1 MSNNQTHGFTL
12 IEILIAM
19 FIFTILS
26 IMMAGAL
33 HSIINLQSGAD
44 RTAERLR
51 NLQMVIVRVSR
62 DLEQTVNRP
71 VKTSNNQDASA
82 FFGNEHGFAFTHGGM
97 AGRPGYSTL
106 ERTEYICGK
115 KGFYR
120 MAWDVLD
127 LAEKSPKPSQR
138 LLLENVTDGY
148 FEYMDDKQGFH
159 KDWPVKDG
167 SSSSNNKPLPRAVRM
182 TLTIQDWGTI
192 RQTYVIPAEN
202 PTDPTQAAAAPA
214 GQGGDESG
222 APQGQDQPTAR
233 PTRPDVG

>member
-1 MSNNQTHGFTL
+1 MSNKLSRGFTL

-33 HSIINLQSGAD
+33 HNIINLQGGAD

-51 NLQMVIVRVSR
+51 GLQMVLVRLSR

-71 VKTSNNQDASA
+71 VKTANNQDASA

-97 AGRPGYSTL
+97 SGRPGFSTL
-106 ERTEYICGK
+106 ERTEYIWGK
-115 KGFYR
+115 NGFYR

-167 SSSSNNKPLPRAVRM
+167 SSNSSNKPLPRAVRM

-202 PTDPTQAAAAPA
+202 ATDPTQTATPPA
-214 GQGGDESG
+214 GQGGDEAG
-222 APQGQDQPTAR
+222 TQQGMDRSSTPAQPN
-233 PTRPDVG
+233 VK

>member
-1 MSNNQTHGFTL
+1 MSNKHIRGFTL

-33 HSIINLQSGAD
+33 HSVINLQGGAD

-51 NLQMVIVRVSR
+51 NLQMVLVRVSR

-71 VKTSNNQDASA
+71 VKTANNQDASA

-97 AGRPGYSTL
+97 AGRPNFSTL
-106 ERTEYICGK
+106 ERTEYIWGK
-115 KGFYR
+115 NGFYR

-127 LAEKSPKPSQR
+127 LVDKSPKPSQR

-148 FEYMDDKQGFH
+148 FEYMDDKKNFH

-167 SSSSNNKPLPRAVRM
+167 NNNNKPLPRAVRM

-202 PTDPTQAAAAPA
+202 ATDPTQDAAAAA
-214 GQGGDESG
+214 ASQQQGGAAAGEQ
-222 APQGQDQPTAR
+222 PGQSAQPA
-233 PTRPDVG
+233 PTRPDVR